1 MTPGTHH
8 KIIYQTRSFY
18 LHFSESVRTFH
29 QIFAS
34 KWTLFLNICPLNEDR
49 LNITTLE
56 MPKIPRWRSQLLYQ
70 LNSLFL
76 KTFLKLKNTV
86 FYSWVKTQI
95 FELSL
100 VGVTVL
106 QTTETGGGGGTLK
119 KDTETWQKFV
129 CGGDA
134 FLS

>member
-1 MTPGTHH
+1 M
-8 KIIYQTRSFY
+8 
-18 LHFSESVRTFH
+18 
-29 QIFAS
+29 
-34 KWTLFLNICPLNEDR
+34 
-49 LNITTLE
+49 
-56 MPKIPRWRSQLLYQ
+56 
-70 LNSLFL
+70 
-76 KTFLKLKNTV
+76 

-106 QTTETGGGGGTLK
+106 QTTETGGGGGGTLK